1 MSPCGTEP
9 DPDRSVGRFSFS
21 VTGLILGA
29 VRCSLDVESGW
40 FGGHRTGTPDDGGIG
55 IGG

>member
-1 MSPCGTEP
+1 LSPCGTEP